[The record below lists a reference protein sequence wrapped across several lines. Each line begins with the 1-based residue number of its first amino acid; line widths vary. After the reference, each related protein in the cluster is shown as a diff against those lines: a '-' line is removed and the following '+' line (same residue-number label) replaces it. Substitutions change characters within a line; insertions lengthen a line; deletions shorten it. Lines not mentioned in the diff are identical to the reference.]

1 MINEGVNKRG
11 WYFTTGAYVTALRSC
26 RFNICQC
33 LGQSTA
39 NGVTTLLFDCCDGSS
54 IDANYTNSI
63 TVIGGAFQGATN
75 TKFKFRN
82 GCDFWL
88 KTDVEGGGVFLDVDN
103 TVNGLWSFV
112 QLQGFSGTYQS
123 GTLAPATF
131 QFDQQTSYNAYPW
144 SLGVGGFR
152 LNSQGSAGNS
162 SWTSGNDGSNY
173 YLNIGRTRQDAMIGV
188 AAATNDF
195 VGGTVAGD
203 VVVAGWRSDIGNS
216 LFIAA
221 GQVVVAKA
229 TTTGFN
235 TIGTGQLE
243 CGQIV
248 LQPAA
253 DSADRLVI
261 KNAAGTGLID
271 VSTNATPSSSKIELA
286 SGIDMIGY
294 TDNFSTQ
301 AYKINAATGQI
312 NAGAQLYP
320 GGGNSGSPVVNTAA
334 GILAGIG
341 APSSSLGNIGDFYLR
356 GDGTHGSSN
365 CIYHKESGGWVG
377 LI

>member
-1 MINEGVNKRG
+1 M
-11 WYFTTGAYVTALRSC
+11 
-26 RFNICQC
+26 
-33 LGQSTA
+33 
-39 NGVTTLLFDCCDGSS
+39 TTLLFDCCDGGS

-63 TVIGGAFQGATN
+63 TRSSAAAFQGATN
-75 TKFKFRN
+75 PKFEFREQAAI
-82 GCDFWL
+82 FWL